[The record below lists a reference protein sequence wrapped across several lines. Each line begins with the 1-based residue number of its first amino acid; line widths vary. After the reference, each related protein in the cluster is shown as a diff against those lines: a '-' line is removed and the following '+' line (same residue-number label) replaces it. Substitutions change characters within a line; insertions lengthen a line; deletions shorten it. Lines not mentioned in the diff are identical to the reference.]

1 MNRSITPVA
10 VLGLGIIGSRVARHL
25 QVAGHPTLLW
35 SRTRRTLGSC
45 QSPKE
50 AAEKAQTIQMFLRD
64 DAAVLD
70 AVLSMA
76 PALGKNHVVLNHA
89 TISKPATLE
98 VASIC
103 QAQGAAFL
111 DAPFTGSKV
120 AAENAKLCYY
130 VGGKAEILE
139 GVRSILEVSSAKI
152 MHLGE
157 IGDAMV
163 LKIATNLV
171 TSVTVKALS
180 EACQIAK
187 AEGVSLEA
195 LKMAFEANANCS
207 PLISM
212 KLAAIQAG
220 DFSAHFSLINMLKD
234 VDFALQLAS
243 EAKIKASAAS
253 CTAEALR
260 KGLELGKGE
269 DDFSVIAQINE

>member
-1 MNRSITPVA
+1 MNRSSTSVA
-10 VLGLGIIGSRVARHL
+10 VLGLGIIGSRVAGHL
-25 QVAGHPTLLW
+25 ERAGHPTVRW
-35 SRTRRTLGSC
+35 SRTGRMAGGCR
-45 QSPKE
+45 SPKE
-50 AAEKAQTIQMFLRD
+50 AAEKALTIQMFLRD
-64 DAAVLD
+64 DEAVLD
-70 AVLSMA
+70 AVRSMA
-76 PALGKNHVVLNHA
+76 PALGKDHIVLNHA

-103 QAQGAAFL
+103 QSQGARFL
-111 DAPFTGSKV
+111 DAPFTGSKM

-130 VGGKAEILE
+130 VGGNKKTLE
-139 GVRSILEVSSAKI
+139 EVRHVLEVSSAKI
-152 MHLGE
+152 LHLGE
-157 IGDAMV
+157 VGDAMV

-180 EACQIAK
+180 EACAIAQ
-187 AEGVSLEA
+187 AEGIPMEA
-195 LKMAFEANANCS
+195 LKVAFEANANCS

-212 KLAAIQAG
+212 KLAAIQGG

-243 EAKIKASAAS
+243 ESKIKASAAS